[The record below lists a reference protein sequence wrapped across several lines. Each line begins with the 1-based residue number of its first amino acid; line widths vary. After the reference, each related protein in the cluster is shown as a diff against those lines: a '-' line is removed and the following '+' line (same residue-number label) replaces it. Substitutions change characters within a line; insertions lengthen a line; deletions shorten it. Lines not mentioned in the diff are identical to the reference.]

1 MKTAQ
6 LKIAALG
13 LATLI
18 ALPLCASA
26 AQGGTLVAPFTGT
39 AGSTPTATSP
49 ISGTFNITSFSNN
62 GGQLVANGT
71 LNFVLNGV
79 QQVVQTSAPVTDP
92 SGSCPILNLTVGPI
106 NLNLLGLVIQ
116 TNLIHLTITAQSG
129 PGNLLGN
136 LLCDVANLLNGTG
149 GLAGLGNGQLN
160 QIVTLL
166 NQILGQL

>member
-1 MKTAQ
+1 MKTTQ
-6 LKIAALG
+6 FKIAAV
-13 LATLI
+13 LATIII

-39 AGSTPTATSP
+39 AASATASVP

-62 GGQLVANGT
+62 NGQLVANGT
-71 LNFVLNGV
+71 LNFALNGV
-79 QQVVQTSAPVTDP
+79 QQIIQTSAAVTDP
-92 SGSCPILNLTVGPI
+92 SGSCPILNLTIGPI

-116 TNLIHLTITAQSG
+116 TNQIALAITAQSG

-149 GLAGLGNGQLN
+149 GLSGLATGLLN
-160 QIVTLL
+160 QVVTLL
-166 NQILGQL
+166 NQILTQL